1 VPGELRR
8 DQKRNCPET
17 SKVQMG
23 YEYLSPLG
31 KLKKGGANSFI
42 LNRPVATLQVDK
54 LNKFYKELSDSS
66 GEDISDNLNKLKTLF
81 KKSNLEK

>member
-1 VPGELRR
+1 
-8 DQKRNCPET
+8 
-17 SKVQMG
+17 MG